1 MADTFPLDSITCENR
16 ENPVSA
22 RGDALK
28 MAGGNS
34 TRSPE
39 GRALPNSDDAFQKLL
54 LRLAAKAAARPDAA
68 SLIQFF
74 CRATRDFFQVSGVYF
89 WRRHAGDELV
99 GEQAD
104 GKLAERFIG
113 LRLLPQQS
121 AVTAE
126 AVRAR
131 RTIFVNQVQSTPTF
145 PAARQFE
152 ARSLMAAP
160 LVVLDEVIGAATF
173 LHDSDEGFFN
183 EDLAAK
189 ATILAGQLGSLLEAT
204 RLGQASREEHRR
216 AEILAEVAHAL
227 ADRLRLLLRTRLV
240 SVLLRREGPF
250 ELRAVSAETPQ
261 LANSFRA
268 GHDRQTIRFAA
279 DLAQRAVSAG
289 EAITISISSDQHSL
303 GSLVSPGMLIA
314 APFRTSRTQGAILVY
329 PRLDEPFTAEEKSLV
344 SAIAGFGAVA
354 VAHAELCATA
364 QGQAHELHQ
373 LLEISSELSSSGD
386 LEHFL
391 QAFVVR
397 AADFLGYGR
406 CFIALQEEGQF
417 RVRCAVT
424 RGEARRADTVFPEG
438 LATRA
443 L

>member
-1 MADTFPLDSITCENR
+1 MSSSGGSLRQF
-16 ENPVSA
+16 
-22 RGDALK
+22 
-28 MAGGNS
+28 GGNS
-34 TRSPE
+34 TPLPGDR
-39 GRALPNSDDAFQKLL
+39 GVPNSDDAFQKLL
-54 LRLAAKAAARPDAA
+54 LRIAAKASERVDSAA
-68 SLIQFF
+68 LIQLF
-74 CRATRDFFQVSGVYF
+74 CAATREFFQVSGVYF
-89 WRRHAGDELV
+89 WRRHAGDELM

-104 GKLAERFIG
+104 GKLAERFTG

-126 AVRAR
+126 AVRSR
-131 RTIFVNQVQSTPTF
+131 RTIFVNQVQASPTF

-152 ARSLMAAP
+152 ARSMMAAP
-160 LVVLDEVIGAATF
+160 LVVFDEVIGAATF
-173 LHDSDEGFFN
+173 LHDSDEEFFN

-204 RLGQASREEHRR
+204 RLGEASREEHRR

-227 ADRLRLLLRTRLV
+227 HSTPDVSAVIEALADRLRVLLRTRLV

-261 LANSFRA
+261 LAHSFRA

-289 EAITISISSDQHSL
+289 ESITISIRSDQHSL
-303 GSLVSPGMLIA
+303 GSMVSPGMLIA
-314 APFRTSRTQGAILVY
+314 APFRTARTQGAILVY
-329 PRLDEPFTAEEKSLV
+329 PRNDSAFTADEKSLV

-364 QGQAHELHQ
+364 QAQAHELQQ

-406 CFIALQEEGQF
+406 CFIALLEDTQF
-417 RVRCAVT
+417 RVRYGVI
-424 RGEARRADTVFPEG
+424 R
-438 LATRA
+438 
-443 L
+443 